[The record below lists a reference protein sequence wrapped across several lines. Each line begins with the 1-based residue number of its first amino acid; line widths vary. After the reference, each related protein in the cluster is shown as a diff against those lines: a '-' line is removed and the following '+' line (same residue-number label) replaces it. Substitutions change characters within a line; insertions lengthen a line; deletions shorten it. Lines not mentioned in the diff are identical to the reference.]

1 VYGKLI
7 VTVEDT
13 GEVTVI
19 VLALNL
25 VANRVV
31 VNDSVT
37 VTVWNSVI
45 VRDIVVFSLP
55 SSE

>member
-7 VTVEDT
+7 VTMEDT

-19 VLALNL
+19 VLVLKL

-37 VTVWNSVI
+37 VTV
-45 VRDIVVFSLP
+45 
-55 SSE
+55 